1 MADRDMRF
9 HTYTKYSPELADA
22 VDLQSLLDK
31 LADFLLDSGFAGGAS
46 YHPYWGETGDD
57 ADRSLDALKQAILEA
72 LMESGQFTP
81 EMLEALRGDA
91 KEGTDA
97 EAKLA
102 ELLDGI
108 VQRLTQEGFLNVQA
122 PPQMPGTQQPV
133 TGRGS
138 LAQKAS
144 QDVQFNLT

>member
-1 MADRDMRF
+1 MRF

-31 LADFLLDSGFAGGAS
+31 LADFLLDSGFAGGAN
-46 YHPYWGETGDD
+46 YHPYWGETGGE
-57 ADRSLDALKQAILEA
+57 ADRSLDALKQAILDA

-91 KEGTDA
+91 QDDGGDA

-102 ELLDGI
+102 EL
-108 VQRLTQEGFLNVQA
+108 
-122 PPQMPGTQQPV
+122 
-133 TGRGS
+133 
-138 LAQKAS
+138 
-144 QDVQFNLT
+144 